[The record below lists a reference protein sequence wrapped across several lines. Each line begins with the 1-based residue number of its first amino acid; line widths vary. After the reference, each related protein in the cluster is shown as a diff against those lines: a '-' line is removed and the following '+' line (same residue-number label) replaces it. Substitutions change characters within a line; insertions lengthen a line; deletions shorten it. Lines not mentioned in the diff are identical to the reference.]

1 VQFPAKGWAG
11 LDRRGD
17 LRLGVAATSGF
28 VILFLPNRRFDI
40 FADNL
45 LRHECQQ
52 LSERSF
58 GRIAQRC
65 LSQLSVVAIA
75 FVAAAPAPQ
84 TQYRAYQ

>member
-1 VQFPAKGWAG
+1 
-11 LDRRGD
+11 
-17 LRLGVAATSGF
+17 
-28 VILFLPNRRFDI
+28 LFLPNRRFDI

-65 LSQLSVVAIA
+65 LSQLSVAAIA
-75 FVAAAPAPQ
+75 FVSVAPVPQ
-84 TQYRAYQ
+84 TQYRAFQ